1 MPSLE
6 IDVKGIDATVKSLNR
21 IAASDVL
28 YKTMQASV
36 IEIETYMKKYPP
48 KLAPMQGPAFVPART
63 FTTKAGASVTLRAN
77 RASGK
82 GISMVRA
89 KDLEYKRTGKLGQAW
104 TTSVRQ
110 TATETVGKVG
120 NAIKYAKWVQ
130 AAATQAWMHRGRWR
144 TDRQAIKQ
152 FEAKIVKRFEDT
164 IKRAMR

>member
-1 MPSLE
+1 MSSLE

-48 KLAPMQGPAFVPART
+48 KPAAIQGPAMAPVR
-63 FTTKAGASVTLRAN
+63 FTTRG
-77 RASGK
+77 GK
-82 GISMVRA
+82 SADFMARSRGWTKGRRSYYEGYR
-89 KDLEYKRTGKLGQAW
+89 RTGKLGQAW

-120 NAIKYAKWVQ
+120 NAINYAKWVQ
-130 AAATQAWMHRGRWR
+130 AAATQAWMHQARWR
-144 TDRQAIKQ
+144 TDAQAIAQ
-152 FEAKIVKRFEDT
+152 FEAKVVKR
-164 IKRAMR
+164 IKDAIERATR

>member
-1 MPSLE
+1 MSSLE

-48 KLAPMQGPAFVPART
+48 KPAAIQGPAMAPVR
-63 FTTKAGASVTLRAN
+63 FTTRG
-77 RASGK
+77 GK
-82 GISMVRA
+82 SADFMARSRGWTKGRRSYYEGYR
-89 KDLEYKRTGKLGQAW
+89 RTGKLGQAW

-130 AAATQAWMHRGRWR
+130 AADTQAWMHVGRWR
-144 TDRQAIKQ
+144 TDRQAIAQ
-152 FEAKIVKRFEDT
+152 FEAKIVKRFEDA

>member
-1 MPSLE
+1 MSSLE

-48 KLAPMQGPAFVPART
+48 KPAAVQGPAMSPVR
-63 FTTKAGASVTLRAN
+63 FTTRG
-77 RASGK
+77 GK
-82 GISMVRA
+82 SADFMARSRGWSKNARG
-89 KDLEYKRTGKLGQAW
+89 KLYYEGYKRTGKLGQAW

-130 AAATQAWMHRGRWR
+130 AADTQAWMHVGRWR

-152 FEAKIVKRFEDT
+152 FEAKITKRFEDA